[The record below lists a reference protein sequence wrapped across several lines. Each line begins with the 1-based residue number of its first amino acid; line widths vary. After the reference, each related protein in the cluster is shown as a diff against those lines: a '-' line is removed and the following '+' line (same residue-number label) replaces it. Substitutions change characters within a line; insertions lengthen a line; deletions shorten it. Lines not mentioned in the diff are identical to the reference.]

1 MHNNSLAPWRS
12 QLSRA
17 LHHNRSLANSRYF
30 QLATVNK
37 NGRPTNR
44 TVVFRGFFNQTNQI
58 QIVTDSRSEK
68 IEHIQHKPW
77 GEICWYFPK
86 TREQF
91 RLSGQLVVVDKHHL
105 SLQNA
110 RQTAWQNLSD
120 GARLQFFWPHP
131 KKERYQDKEDF
142 TADCLNSNQPVD
154 NFILLL
160 LEPELVDIL
169 QLKGEPQ
176 DRYLYALQEN
186 GNWSTKEVNP

>member
-68 IEHIQHKPW
+68 IEHIQHQPW

-120 GARLQFFWPHP
+120 GARLQ
-131 KKERYQDKEDF
+131 
-142 TADCLNSNQPVD
+142 
-154 NFILLL
+154 
-160 LEPELVDIL
+160 
-169 QLKGEPQ
+169 
-176 DRYLYALQEN
+176 
-186 GNWSTKEVNP
+186 